1 MVNLLMNFSF
11 VTVISDICSLDP
23 LILSN
28 DTMVSVAVVSR
39 LELKK
44 VEPW

>member
-11 VTVISDICSLDP
+11 VTVISDCSPDP
-23 LILSN
+23 LIVSN
-28 DTMVSVAVVSR
+28 DTMVSVAVVSG

-44 VEPW
+44 DLRT